1 MATETHPGTH
11 SGTPPDAPA
20 DAPVLPVEDVIRMV
34 ERMTPP
40 DRLRVLEV
48 ASRLV
53 HKDIVKR
60 VSPFEGAA
68 PTEGADREVLAE
80 RARILSDNGTVK
92 VEVIDD
98 DDEAAWQTERARIL
112 ANVPPE
118 SSAHRLLGAF
128 RGKGP
133 IAMTPDEERAIVEDA
148 LMEKYGQ

>member
-1 MATETHPGTH
+1 MATETHPGTA
-11 SGTPPDAPA
+11 S

-53 HKDIVKR
+53 HEDVVVRTTIVT
-60 VSPFEGAA
+60 
-68 PTEGADREVLAE
+68 PTNDVPP
-80 RARILSDNGTVK
+80 V
-92 VEVIDD
+92 VD
-98 DDEAAWQTERARIL
+98 DDEAKWQAERARIL

-133 IAMTPDEERAIVEDA
+133 IAMTPDEERAIVEEA